1 MEHKDRKRLRISCFD
16 YSNNGAYFVTLCT
29 KNRNKILCEIVGDD
43 ALVVPTIIGNKVLE
57 CIKNIEIVYTGVYLD
72 YFVIM
77 PDHIHFVLF
86 FEEIKKHDVTLSLP
100 KIMKDFK
107 SVTTRYYKKIHL
119 IMSRCGSV
127 RIMNI

>member
-1 MEHKDRKRLRISCFD
+1 MEYKDRKRLRISCYD
-16 YSNNGAYFVTLCT
+16 YSNNGVYFVTLCT

-43 ALVVPTIIGNKVLE
+43 ALVVPSIIGNKVLE

-86 FEEIKKHDVTLSLP
+86 SKKS
-100 KIMKDFK
+100 K
-107 SVTTRYYKKIHL
+107 STIILL
-119 IMSRCGSV
+119 ICLK
-127 RIMNI
+127 